1 MPRRQ
6 DIKSILIPGSGPIVI
21 GQASEFDYS
30 GTQACKAL
38 KDEGFRIIL
47 VNSNPATIMTDPSLA
62 DATYVEPLTVPI
74 LEKIIEKERPDA
86 ILPTVGGQTALNLTI
101 ALHEKG
107 ILEKYGVILL
117 GANVE
122 AIHRAESRQQ
132 FKQIMQEIGMKTPE
146 SVLCSDYETALQF
159 KNKIGLPLIIRPSF
173 TLGGT
178 GGGMAFT
185 DDDFSRLA
193 KSGIDA
199 SPTDEILVEQSILGW
214 KEYELEVMRDKADNV
229 VIVCSIENLDPMGV
243 HTGDS
248 ITIAPQQTL
257 TDVQYQE
264 MRDAS
269 IKIIRAIGVET
280 GGSNIQFGV
289 NPENG
294 ELVVIEMNP
303 RVSRSSA
310 LASKATGFP
319 IAKIAAMLAVGYTLD
334 EIKNDITQVTPAS
347 FEPTIDY
354 VVTKI
359 PRFTFEKFPGS
370 NNTLGSQ
377 MKSVGETMSIAR
389 TFKQSFQ
396 KACRSL
402 ETDRHGFGF
411 DGNLNELF
419 LVHDLKKKNKDAII
433 QYVNENLKNPHPERI
448 FMVSIALQLGDAMG
462 YTVDS
467 IYKITGIDPWFLNQL
482 NHIVKAAQKYSALNG
497 TERKAHIP
505 EMKELGFSDRQ
516 ISYLNISETIN
527 AIIADEKKPVHIK
540 RQEIISLLAEEEKN
554 ITEYRNQKNIYPVYK
569 KVDTCAGE
577 FEAHTPYLY
586 SSYEDEDES
595 DVNSKKK
602 IMILGGG
609 PNRIGQGIEF
619 DYCCCHAS
627 FALQDMK
634 ITSIMVNS
642 NPETVSTDYDT
653 SDKLY
658 FEPMTAEDV
667 IHICRNENPD
677 GIIVQYGG
685 QTPLKLAKKI
695 EKAGFKIIGTSP
707 DAIDRAEDRDRFSE
721 MLDFL
726 GLRQPENGI
735 ARSFEEAKNIVAQ
748 ISYPCLVRPSYV
760 LGGRAMAIV
769 HNETALTKF
778 FKEAENINPEHPI
791 LIDKFLENAI
801 EIDVDAMCDGREV
814 FVAGIMQHVE
824 EAGIHS
830 GDSSCVLP
838 PVSLSTLIIDEIK
851 DATTRIAL
859 ELGVIGLMNIQYA
872 VQNEILY
879 VIEVN
884 PRASRTVPFVSKAT
898 GVPIAKIATRLMCGE
913 KISDQVS
920 LLNKSRDFI
929 SVKEAVLPFSK
940 FPGADI
946 ILGPEMKSTGE
957 VMGFAKSFEEA
968 YIKAILGSGEKIPET
983 GGVFISIADDAKPLL
998 AGDAKKL
1005 RDMGF
1010 KLYGTKG
1017 TCEYL
1022 KTQGVELNLLHKM
1035 SEGKHPNPQD
1045 EIIDN
1050 NIQIIINIPQSDIA
1064 RDDGFIIRQ
1073 EAIRRKILCI
1083 TTVPG
1088 TRALVN
1094 GMLKMKSSSFDV
1106 QSLQEVHGS

>member
-6 DIKSILIPGSGPIVI
+6 DIKSILIPGSGPIII

-38 KDEGFRIIL
+38 KKEGFRIIL
-47 VNSNPATIMTDPSLA
+47 VNSNPATIMTDPTLA
-62 DATYVEPLTVPI
+62 DATYVEPLTPEI

-101 ALHEKG
+101 QLHEKG
-107 ILEKYGVILL
+107 ILEKYNVKLL
-117 GANVE
+117 GANIE

-132 FKQIMQEIGMKTPE
+132 FKKIMDEIGLKTPE
-146 SVLCSDYETALQF
+146 SVLCNDYDTALAF

-178 GGGMAFT
+178 GGGIAFT
-185 DDDFSRLA
+185 DEDFDNLTQ
-193 KSGIDA
+193 SGLSA
-199 SPTDEILVEQSILGW
+199 SPTNEILVEQSILGW
-214 KEYELEVMRDKADNV
+214 KEFELEVMRDHADNV

-269 IKIIRAIGVET
+269 LKIIRAIGVET

-289 NPENG
+289 NPANG

-319 IAKIAAMLAVGYTLD
+319 IAKIAALLAVGYSLD

-402 ETDRHGFGF
+402 ETERYGFGF

-419 LVHDLKKKNKDAII
+419 LMQELTDKSSDEKKSYITELIKK
-433 QYVNENLKNPHPERI
+433 PHPERI
-448 FMVSIALQLGDAMG
+448 FFVNIALQLEKELGF
-462 YTVDS
+462 TVS
-467 IYKITGIDPWFLNQL
+467 KIYEITGIDPWFLTQLKQIVEAAMEFSTLSSEQQNQS
-482 NHIVKAAQKYSALNG
+482 VS
-497 TERKAHIP
+497 

-516 ISYLNISETIN
+516 LTFLIHKSKISE
-527 AIIADEKKPVHIK
+527 IIKNSKIPVHARRK
-540 RQEIISLLAEEEKN
+540 DIISLLVKEEKQISALRKQN
-554 ITEYRNQKNIYPVYK
+554 NIYPVYK

-586 SSYEDEDES
+586 SSYEEEDES
-595 DVNSKKK
+595 EIHSRKKV
-602 IMILGGG
+602 MILGGG

-658 FEPMTAEDV
+658 FEPLTAEDV
-667 IHICRNENPD
+667 IHICRNEKPD

-685 QTPLKLAKKI
+685 QTPLKLARAI
-695 EKAGFKIIGTSP
+695 ENAGYKIIGTQP

-721 MLDFL
+721 MLKDL
-726 GLRQPENGI
+726 GLQQPDNGI
-735 ARSFEEAKNIVAQ
+735 ARSFDEAKKIVNS
-748 ISYPCLVRPSYV
+748 IGYPCLVRPSYV

-769 HNETALTKF
+769 HNEDGLTKF

-791 LIDKFLENAI
+791 LVDKFLENAI
-801 EIDVDAMCDGREV
+801 EIDVDAMCDGEEV

-830 GDSSCVLP
+830 GDSSCVIP
-838 PVSLSTLIIDEIK
+838 PVSLSSLIIDEIK
-851 DATTRIAL
+851 DATAKIAL
-859 ELGVIGLMNIQYA
+859 ELGVIGLLNIQFA

-898 GVPIAKIATRLMCGE
+898 GVQVAKIATRLMCGE
-913 KISDQVS
+913 KIKDQKS
-920 LLNKSRDFI
+920 LQNRSRDFTA
-929 SVKEAVLPFSK
+929 VKEAVLPFSK

-957 VMGFAKSFEEA
+957 VMGFAKSFEES
-968 YIKAILGSGEKIPET
+968 YIKAILGSGEKIPES
-983 GGVFISIADDAKPLL
+983 GGVFFSIAESAKPQLT
-998 AGDAKKL
+998 GDAIKL

-1022 KTQGVELNLLHKM
+1022 KKHNIEIIELHKM
-1035 SEGKHPNPQD
+1035 SEDKHPNPLD
-1045 EIIDN
+1045 VIKEN
-1050 NIQIIINIPQSDIA
+1050 NINIIINIPLTDIA

-1106 QSLQEVHGS
+1106 QSLQEVHG